1 MFDYNIIKEQM
12 FRTNVRGGKMIIGK
26 YKIVNK
32 GKFISFIALIL
43 IAIIITIFIFTN
55 NNKVYSSTYEEKYL
69 VTNEIEIVAQ
79 INGKVRA
86 KIVIPADASKDEM
99 EQIALNN
106 EKISEA
112 LEGKTIRKVI
122 AVPGKLVNIVAN

>member
-1 MFDYNIIKEQM
+1 MFGYNIIKEQM

-69 VTNEIEIVAQ
+69 EIMVEQGDTLWNIAINNMPIKYDVRKMVFEIIKFNEMKNANIYPGDLI
-79 INGKVRA
+79 
-86 KIVIPADASKDEM
+86 KIPIKHNPK
-99 EQIALNN
+99 
-106 EKISEA
+106 
-112 LEGKTIRKVI
+112 
-122 AVPGKLVNIVAN
+122 

>member
-55 NNKVYSSTYEEKYL
+55 NNKVYSSIYEEKYL
-69 VTNEIEIVAQ
+69 EIMVEQGDTLWNIAINNMPIKYDVRKMVFEIIKFNEMKNANIYPGDLI
-79 INGKVRA
+79 
-86 KIVIPADASKDEM
+86 KIPIKHNPK
-99 EQIALNN
+99 
-106 EKISEA
+106 
-112 LEGKTIRKVI
+112 
-122 AVPGKLVNIVAN
+122 

>member
-1 MFDYNIIKEQM
+1 
-12 FRTNVRGGKMIIGK
+12 MIIGK

-69 VTNEIEIVAQ
+69 EIMVEQGDTLWNIAINNMPIKYDVRKMVFEIIKFNEMKNANIYPGDLI
-79 INGKVRA
+79 
-86 KIVIPADASKDEM
+86 KIPIKHNPK
-99 EQIALNN
+99 
-106 EKISEA
+106 
-112 LEGKTIRKVI
+112 
-122 AVPGKLVNIVAN
+122 

>member
-69 VTNEIEIVAQ
+69 EIMVEQGDTLWNIAINNMPIKYDVRKMVFEIIKFNEMKNANIYPGDLI
-79 INGKVRA
+79 
-86 KIVIPADASKDEM
+86 KIPIKHNPK
-99 EQIALNN
+99 
-106 EKISEA
+106 
-112 LEGKTIRKVI
+112 
-122 AVPGKLVNIVAN
+122 